1 MNTKRPPPP
10 HPSPPEFEFSR
21 GVIRSELQRLLQDP
35 DFPASEIRRK
45 FLKHVVE
52 ATISGRGEKLK
63 GVALAQ
69 DVFDRD
75 ADFDQQADPIVRIEA
90 RRLRRDLDS
99 YYANHADRS
108 VIRFSIPKGAYLV
121 TFEPRLVSEFASDRR
136 FAAHPYHVKAMLKP
150 RLSRPV
156 IVLLGIILLLL
167 LAVIVAFN
175 LGKTFSHS
183 T

>member
-1 MNTKRPPPP
+1 M
-10 HPSPPEFEFSR
+10 
-21 GVIRSELQRLLQDP
+21 
-35 DFPASEIRRK
+35 
-45 FLKHVVE
+45 
-52 ATISGRGEKLK
+52 
-63 GVALAQ
+63 
-69 DVFDRD
+69 
-75 ADFDQQADPIVRIEA
+75 
-90 RRLRRDLDS
+90 
-99 YYANHADRS
+99 
-108 VIRFSIPKGAYLV
+108 IRFSIPKGAYLV